1 MAVNGKAATKGAV
14 IAVSTLRRSGG
25 RPSTSWHSSTTPRVP
40 TLLLEFGARSVVEG
54 RGDDVSEDKVAD
66 FRKAV
71 QATDGEG
78 IAFSWIE
85 WADKPMRDAAMEK
98 MVKDERGDT
107 GDYAE

>member
-1 MAVNGKAATKGAV
+1 M
-14 IAVSTLRRSGG
+14 
-25 RPSTSWHSSTTPRVP
+25 
-40 TLLLEFGARSVVEG
+40 
-54 RGDDVSEDKVAD
+54 SEDKVAD